1 MSTRGC
7 RAGVKRGL
15 ALAALLGLAACAA
28 EPPPAPSPAAPRA
41 AAACDGNFRISN
53 TASRPVQRIFWR
65 DSALTAWGSDQL
77 RLDVLDP
84 GRTAPF
90 RVATP
95 GLYDIRILFPD
106 GRALERRN
114 INICSGQ
121 VVTIGN
127 FAINAP

>member
-1 MSTRGC
+1 M
-7 RAGVKRGL
+7 RGL

-28 EPPPAPSPAAPRA
+28 EPPEPAATARPAPAAN
-41 AAACDGNFRISN
+41 AACDGSFRVTNNS
-53 TASRPVQRIFWR
+53 SRPVNRIFWR
-65 DSALTAWGSDQL
+65 DSALTAWGFDQL
-77 RLDVLDP
+77 GLNLLEP
-84 GRTAPF
+84 SRTTNF
-90 RVATP
+90 RVRTP
-95 GLYDIRILFPD
+95 GLYDIRILWAD

>member
-1 MSTRGC
+1 MR
-7 RAGVKRGL
+7 RGL
-15 ALAALLGLAACAA
+15 ALAALLGLAACGA
-28 EPPPAPSPAAPRA
+28 EPPPPSATAPRA
-41 AAACDGNFRISN
+41 ASACDGNFRIAN
-53 TASRPVQRIFWR
+53 GGSRPVQRIFWR
-65 DSALTAWGSDQL
+65 DSALTGWGTDQL
-77 RLDVLDP
+77 RLDVLEP
-84 GRTAPF
+84 GRSGNF

>member
-1 MSTRGC
+1 MR
-7 RAGVKRGL
+7 RWL
-15 ALAALLGLAACAA
+15 ALAALVGLAACAA
-28 EPPPAPSPAAPRA
+28 DPPPAPSAPRA
-41 AAACDGNFRISN
+41 AAACDGNFRITN
-53 TASRPVQRIFWR
+53 AASRPVQRIFWR

-84 GRTAPF
+84 GRSAPF

-127 FAINAP
+127 FAISAP